1 MKKLI
6 LAIIGFLCFTELAAQ
21 EQYIGL
27 NGVEL
32 TSLATMAVEQENTAE
47 TQRVALYTNFLSN
60 LDTLYT
66 AFSTKLSEGETSP
79 ALKRQL
85 SSRLGALDEL
95 TYYAS
100 AYRDYQRIGNSIEA
114 QLSLA
119 QYYAT
124 LDKLELREYFNAL
137 KESNNDIEISSEGR
151 PSRKPTYTSSGLSYY
166 MGIGLNYSIVSF
178 ASVEFDPGTIE
189 FSQSDNSIGGLSRD
203 FYLGISYQLNP
214 QFSGFLELGFS
225 GQSLNNSTEILFLDP
240 GVPEGAFTYTVTRNV
255 QHRYT
260 DLRLGGSYQLDKLQ
274 LQLGLQFSFLNALEM
289 NYEFD
294 DSFSDETTSNEYD
307 PEEDYGFN
315 KTRTFVML
323 GANYP
328 LYAFNIAEKRANIDA
343 FVRLSISLS
352 SVIDKDSE
360 QNFFNDFEKFN
371 NNLIHLGLSLRL

>member
-360 QNFFNDFEKFN
+360 QKFFDEFENFN
-371 NNLIHLGLSLRL
+371 NNLIHLGFRLRI

>member
-315 KTRTFVML
+315 KTRSFVML

-328 LYAFNIAEKRANIDA
+328 LYAFNIAQKRASLDA

>member
-1 MKKLI
+1 MTKLI

-21 EQYIGL
+21 EEYIGL
-27 NGVEL
+27 NRVEL
-32 TSLATMAVEQENTAE
+32 TSLATMAFEQDNTAE
-47 TQRVALYTNFLSN
+47 IQRIALYTSFLSD
-60 LDTLYT
+60 LDTLYEV
-66 AFSTKLSEGETSP
+66 FLSKLSEGETSP

-85 SSRLGALDEL
+85 NSRLGALDEL

-100 AYRDYQRIGNSIEA
+100 AYRHYKRVGNSIEA

-124 LDKLELREYFNAL
+124 LDKLELREYFNDL
-137 KESNNDIEISSEGR
+137 KESSNDIEISGESR
-151 PSRKPTYTSSGLSYY
+151 PSTKATNASSGLSYY
-166 MGIGLNYSIVSF
+166 MGMGLNYSIVSI
-178 ASVEFDPGTIE
+178 ASVEFDSGPIE
-189 FSQSDNSIGGLSRD
+189 YSQSDNSIGGLSRD
-203 FYLGISYQLNP
+203 FYLGMSYQLNP
-214 QFSGFLELGFS
+214 QFSAFFELGFS
-225 GQSLNNSTEILFLDP
+225 GQSLKNSTEILFLDP

-352 SVIDKDSE
+352 SVIDEDSE
-360 QNFFNDFEKFN
+360 QKFFDEFEKFN
-371 NNLIHLGLSLRL
+371 NNLIHLGFRLRI

>member
-315 KTRTFVML
+315 KTRSFVML

-328 LYAFNIAEKRANIDA
+328 LYAFNIAQKRASLDA

-360 QNFFNDFEKFN
+360 QKFFDEFENFN
-371 NNLIHLGLSLRL
+371 NNLIHLGFRLRI

>member
-352 SVIDKDSE
+352 SVIDEDSE
-360 QNFFNDFEKFN
+360 QKFFDEFENFN
-371 NNLIHLGLSLRL
+371 NNLIHLGFRLRI